1 MFDALTLAAITVV
14 FLLAGFVKGVVGFGL
29 PTIALAL
36 LAVAF
41 GVPQAMALML
51 APAFVSNIWQ
61 SLAGGGAGQV
71 LRRIWPFLL
80 AAGLFIFL
88 GALALTRVE
97 ARWLSVLLGI
107 VLVIYALISLA
118 GVRLSITARRA
129 VWAGPLIG
137 AVNGVVTG
145 MTGSY
150 VVPGV
155 LFLQGIG
162 LPRDQL
168 IQAMGMLFLTSTV
181 FLGLALGGN
190 SLLSAELGLLS
201 AAALAP
207 ALIGMALGQA
217 LRRRLPEPLFRKVFF
232 AALLLLG
239 FYIIARA
246 L

>member
-1 MFDALTLAAITVV
+1 MPDAAALTAIAAV

-29 PTIALAL
+29 PTVALAL

-61 SLAGGGAGQV
+61 ALAGGGAAQV

-80 AAGLFIFL
+80 AAGLFIFV

-97 ARWLSVLLGI
+97 LRWLSALLGV
-107 VLVIYALISLA
+107 VLIIYALVSLA
-118 GVRLSITARRA
+118 GLHLRLTVRQAR
-129 VWAGPLIG
+129 WAGPLIG
-137 AVNGVVTG
+137 AVNGVLTG

-155 LFLQGIG
+155 LYLQGIG

-168 IQAMGMLFLTSTV
+168 IQAMGMLFLTSTIA
-181 FLGLALGGN
+181 LGLALGGN
-190 SLLSAELGLLS
+190 NLLSGELGLLS

-207 ALIGMALGQA
+207 ALVGLALGQS

-232 AALLLLG
+232 AALLALG
-239 FYIIARA
+239 AYIIARA